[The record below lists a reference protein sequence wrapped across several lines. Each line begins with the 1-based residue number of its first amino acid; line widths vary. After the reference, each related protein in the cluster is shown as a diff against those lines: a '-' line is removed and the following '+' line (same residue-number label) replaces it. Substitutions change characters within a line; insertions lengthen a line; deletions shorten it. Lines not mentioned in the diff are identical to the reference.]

1 MKEYGVNEDILFHVD
16 DLLYSNNIPKVAR
29 CLKEVAIIVSINK
42 DNGQKSLAQT
52 DSPILTHVC
61 SRLCCIIQS
70 TKLIILQLILFIQAQ
85 NDAPKSSQQDESFEK

>member
-16 DLLYSNNIPKVAR
+16 DLLYSNNTPKVAR

-42 DNGQKSLAQT
+42 DNWQKSVAQT

-61 SRLCCIIQS
+61 SHLCCIIESS
-70 TKLIILQLILFIQAQ
+70 TKLIILAINSRLKMMLQKVHSKTNL
-85 NDAPKSSQQDESFEK
+85 